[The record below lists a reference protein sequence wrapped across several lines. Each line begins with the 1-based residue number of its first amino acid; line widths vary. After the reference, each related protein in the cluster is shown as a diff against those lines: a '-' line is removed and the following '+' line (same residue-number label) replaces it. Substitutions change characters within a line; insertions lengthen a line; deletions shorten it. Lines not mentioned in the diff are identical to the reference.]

1 VANHNN
7 AQTHND
13 HHGFPWSHLI
23 GFTLS
28 IVLTIIA
35 LIIVLNLHL
44 AAVTTMVI
52 IVILAIL
59 QVFVQLFMF
68 MHLTEQEKAFQIT
81 AIAFGFFVAIAVVAG
96 SIWIVQSIMYS

>member
-1 VANHNN
+1 MAHNKN
-7 AQTHND
+7 AQAHNED
-13 HHGFPWSHLI
+13 HGFPWNHLI

-28 IVLTIIA
+28 IVLTVIA

-44 AAVTTMVI
+44 APVTTMVI

-96 SIWIVQSIMYS
+96 SIWIVQNIMYA